1 MRVKKIDA
9 AFKFKTSVC
18 GRLEAKGAGQ
28 KLMAEATAF
37 LHMFLQE
44 YGIVTLRNCTWY
56 DYVWLPYLYSDFQ
69 ILTEFKYTALS
80 RHLWPMAN
88 GSSCCQ
94 PRQRP
99 PWPKRVASRV
109 SNVRVGTGEMR
120 SSIGGGEKI
129 YDSFVKDHVV
139 GLDRF
144 GWCMQVVILLFYYK
158 LILKLAQS
166 FCFYT
171 LKDLNPFFTVDLLH
185 ILFASGES
193 RVLVLLLLLVAVV
206 VPWYLV

>member
-1 MRVKKIDA
+1 
-9 AFKFKTSVC
+9 
-18 GRLEAKGAGQ
+18 
-28 KLMAEATAF
+28 
-37 LHMFLQE
+37 
-44 YGIVTLRNCTWY
+44 
-56 DYVWLPYLYSDFQ
+56 
-69 ILTEFKYTALS
+69 
-80 RHLWPMAN
+80 MAN

-94 PRQRP
+94 PLQRP

-171 LKDLNPFFTVDLLH
+171 LKDLNPFFYCRSFAYSFCFRRVKSSCSSSSSCCCCCSLIPGLGRTKKDHSVRDLSE
-185 ILFASGES
+185 ASRTS
-193 RVLVLLLLLVAVV
+193 MRR
-206 VPWYLV
+206 